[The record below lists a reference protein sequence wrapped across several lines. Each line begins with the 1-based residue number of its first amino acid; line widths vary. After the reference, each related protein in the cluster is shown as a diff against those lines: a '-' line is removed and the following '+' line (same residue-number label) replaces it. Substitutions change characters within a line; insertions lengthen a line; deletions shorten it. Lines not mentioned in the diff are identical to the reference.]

1 MGRIEIFEAHQN
13 ILVTF
18 QICPRANYLGC
29 YWCRF
34 KRYIILHCIVLQD
47 HGKIKRK
54 ICLFR
59 LKKFLLFFCFIY
71 PLFFFIFFFFFVLS
85 QRKTSFTVCQ
95 SKKSKLCWN
104 WHDCTA
110 NLLTDYF
117 YFQEL
122 IFRVTLQVI
131 IYNTV

>member
-34 KRYIILHCIVLQD
+34 KRYTILHCIVLQD
-47 HGKIKRK
+47 HGKIN
-54 ICLFR
+54 LFR

-71 PLFFFIFFFFFVLS
+71 PLFFFIYFFFFCS
-85 QRKTSFTVCQ
+85 K
-95 SKKSKLCWN
+95 SKKNLFHSLSKQKVQ
-104 WHDCTA
+104 T
-110 NLLTDYF
+110 LLKLTWLHRKSVDRLLLF
-117 YFQEL
+117 SR
-122 IFRVTLQVI
+122 INISCHTTG
-131 IYNTV
+131 YNI